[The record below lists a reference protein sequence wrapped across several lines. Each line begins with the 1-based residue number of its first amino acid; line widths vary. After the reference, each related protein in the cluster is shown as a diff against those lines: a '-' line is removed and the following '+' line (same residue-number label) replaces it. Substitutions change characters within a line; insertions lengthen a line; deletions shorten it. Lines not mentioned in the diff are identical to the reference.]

1 MDCRAPPVLLRA
13 VGGGRGRTRAS
24 GTPRW
29 MRLKSRFR
37 CGGIVKWIHVYLL
50 DGEGYATYLAT
61 MARCCCAFCRG
72 GGRATPARQRKT
84 EEGSTPPG
92 PGEGL
97 VVRVNAVSV
106 SPNATFSVTGFC
118 PSGWFATGGGYQTN
132 GMQVHT
138 SKYSDSALG
147 SGWTV
152 TGLNLTPF
160 STGTVRVT
168 VQCTPAT
175 NISAID
181 SAPGVVPPSP

>member
-1 MDCRAPPVLLRA
+1 MDALEKPLSLWWNRQVDTRLLTGWRRICDLFGDDGSLLLRFLPPLVSA
-13 VGGGRGRTRAS
+13 KPKKGA
-24 GTPRW
+24 
-29 MRLKSRFR
+29 
-37 CGGIVKWIHVYLL
+37 
-50 DGEGYATYLAT
+50 
-61 MARCCCAFCRG
+61 
-72 GGRATPARQRKT
+72 
-84 EEGSTPPG
+84 TPPG